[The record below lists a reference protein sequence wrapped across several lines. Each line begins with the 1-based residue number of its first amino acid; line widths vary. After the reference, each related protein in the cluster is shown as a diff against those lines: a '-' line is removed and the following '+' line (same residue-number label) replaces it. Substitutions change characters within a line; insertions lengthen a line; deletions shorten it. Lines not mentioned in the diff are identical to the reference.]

1 MTATYRK
8 NTSPFA
14 PPDTWVVEGDGP
26 DIVVHSEDEA
36 QALVQE
42 RMEANDDDA
51 AAEE

>member
-14 PPDTWVVEGDGP
+14 PNTWVVEGDGP